1 MATYAFSGA
10 SAEVRDYGQRS
21 KFRFG
26 GTWAVGDTWT
36 AAVTSTLSG
45 NFTFGKGNISDK
57 TITSVFKFRNRAILG
72 FNGGFALSAIDD
84 PTGWEE
90 QNVGSAV
97 IPFTT
102 QYGNGDSAYGFASI
116 GNRFA
121 VFGEKTTQ
129 IWTIDA
135 DPSKWVLSQVLDNT
149 GTKHGDGIQAIGE
162 VDVFYPDRTGIRSL
176 RSKELSGD
184 AFVSDVGTPIDSIVR
199 SQMLAIE
206 STEYPICSIID
217 PITKNYWVF
226 INDTI
231 YVLSQSPMSKITAWS
246 TFAPLENNDSSSVA
260 ANDATFVGG
269 VTTYTVLEGFSYHW
283 VKGSVATR
291 LVNGTETLLKSGSF
305 TASSTTVTVYGTSGE
320 STGGSLLYR
329 NDIDFRPTKFWTVN
343 GSIYCLSSDR
353 VLYKY
358 EPNSMDWS
366 NAVIETPWLDF
377 GSPSKRKQFQAID
390 IAAVGSWRV
399 SISTNPQT
407 GSFVQVMQKDPIT
420 SPSLL
425 AGSSYDL
432 SRFAFSGNG
441 THIKLRLEC
450 DDKGAGVIAPK
461 LSAVNIIYNV
471 GNEK

>member
-149 GTKHGDGIQAIGE
+149 GTKHGNGIQAIGE

-199 SQMLAIE
+199 AKIKLAE
-206 STEYPICSIID
+206 DNSYPICSAID
-217 PITKNYWVF
+217 PVTKNYWVF
-226 INDTI
+226 IYDTI
-231 YVLSQSPMSKITAWS
+231 YVLTQSPISKITAW
-246 TFAPLENNDSSSVA
+246 
-260 ANDATFVGG
+260 ATFEPTYLPLTTLISGTSTITGLTIG
-269 VTTYTVLEGFSYHW
+269 VRYHW
-283 VKGSVATR
+283 QKGANATS
-291 LVNGTETLLKSGSF
+291 LTNGTEVLLKEGTF
-305 TASSTTVTVYGTSGE
+305 TAQGTSVTI
-320 STGGSLLYR
+320 TGATSDSFLWKSD
-329 NDIDFRPTKFWTVN
+329 NTFRPKKMFVVN
-343 GSIYCLSSDR
+343 GIVYLIGSNNR
-353 VLYKY
+353 LYSY
-358 EPNSMDWS
+358 DPSVADWS
-366 NAVIETPWLDF
+366 PTYVETPWIDM

-399 SISTNPQT
+399 SVSTNPQT